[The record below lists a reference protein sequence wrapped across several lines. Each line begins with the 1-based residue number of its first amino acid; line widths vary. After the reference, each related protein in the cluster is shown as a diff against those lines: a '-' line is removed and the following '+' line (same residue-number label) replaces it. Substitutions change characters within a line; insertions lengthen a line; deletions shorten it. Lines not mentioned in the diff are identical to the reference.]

1 MNLNIVWDKKYDIE
15 NYNNVH
21 ISENDYIEKI
31 KQIPDAGCKSI
42 HITEQ
47 VYMLPHTEVMDLILL
62 SCQKLRMKGRIS
74 VSTFNFDLIAA
85 DYLAGKLESKNLSNY
100 LSIMR
105 SNVRYDEI
113 SKIFYQTKIVLQSVD
128 SAEYY
133 QILHGSR

>member
-1 MNLNIVWDKKYDIE
+1 MNLNIVWDKNYDIE

-21 ISENDYIEKI
+21 VSEKDYIEKI

-47 VYMLPHTEVMDLILL
+47 VYMLPYTEVMDLILL

-74 VSTFNFDLIAA
+74 VSTFNFDLIAT
-85 DYLAGKLESKNLSNY
+85 DYLAGKLESQNLSNY

-105 SNVRYDEI
+105 SNVRHDEI
-113 SKIFYQTKIVLQSVD
+113 SKIFYQTKITMQAVD
-128 SAEYY
+128 TAEYY